1 MMQYLGKFSGHGV
14 LQRMGH
20 ALADAD
26 YEIDVFRLNQGLVK
40 ASGEI
45 KISQD
50 LATALLGVSR
60 MELRTDAGEVLEI
73 KRPNADRPLGRY
85 LDFEVTGNLDTIS
98 NWRR

>member
-1 MMQYLGKFSGHGV
+1 MQYLGKVSGHGV
-14 LQRMGH
+14 LKRMGL
-20 ALADAD
+20 AVADAA

-45 KISQD
+45 SLNRD
-50 LATALLGVSR
+50 TAESLAGVSR
-60 MELRTDAGEVLEI
+60 MQLLTDAGELLEI

-85 LDFEVTGNLDTIS
+85 LDFEVTGNLEGVG